1 MGPAA
6 NDKCPWRQ
14 KRRIQ
19 RHKEKGH
26 GKMREDIRIM
36 LPLVKDR
43 PEPSEAG
50 RSQDVFSPRVFG
62 GNVALPMLRFQ
73 TAGPQSCE
81 RTNF

>member
-26 GKMREDIRIM
+26 GKMRDGIKIM
-36 LPLVKDR
+36 LPLVKDHQ
-43 PEPSEAG
+43 EPSEAG
-50 RSQDVFSPRVFG
+50 RNQDVFS
-62 GNVALPMLRFQ
+62 
-73 TAGPQSCE
+73 
-81 RTNF
+81 